1 MVALA
6 LLLEKFD
13 RYVPWAPWAIG
24 GGLRA
29 ARLRRERSVR

>member
-24 GGLRA
+24 SGFQT
-29 ARLRRERSVR
+29 ARRRRDRSAR

>member
-13 RYVPWAPWAIG
+13 RYVPWAPWVMGTHRIRRNG
-24 GGLRA
+24 GGR
-29 ARLRRERSVR
+29 